1 MKKNFKQI
9 FATLCVATMVS
20 GMAPTDVLAADT
32 SAADA
37 SVTSDDFELCEQVTL
52 SAESL
57 FLSTDSVD
65 GVPGEYY
72 EVQVLPA
79 DFALP
84 LSWKI
89 SEVVLSNASA
99 QVVEVVPEG
108 TEVISTTSRMMEED
122 PTPEDKKLAFVIQFL
137 RPGRVEFQVTVVNP
151 LLTSEVTLGC
161 KQLSVSGNAVVTEF
175 EQIEETATD
184 VEAEDERT
192 YGETE

>member
-1 MKKNFKQI
+1 MKKSFKQI

-32 SAADA
+32 S
-37 SVTSDDFELCEQVTL
+37 VTSDDFELYEQVTL

-57 FLSTDSVD
+57 FLSADSVD

-84 LSWKI
+84 LGWKI
-89 SEVVLSNASA
+89 SEVVLFNASA

-137 RPGRVEFQVTVVNP
+137 QPGRVEFQVTVVNP

-184 VEAEDERT
+184 VESEDERT